1 MISSRKQRTT
11 LINSVRIRNASGS
24 STVNGVTNVDEGFHT
39 SMSLCVESHQTSVD
53 ENHGH
58 CEASLDHHL
67 RDSCPPLTAELDGG
81 SAASH
86 MTSTM
91 DKLITLNLQNSAGT
105 RR

>member
-1 MISSRKQRTT
+1 
-11 LINSVRIRNASGS
+11 
-24 STVNGVTNVDEGFHT
+24 
-39 SMSLCVESHQTSVD
+39 MSLCVESHQSTVD

-58 CEASLDHHL
+58 CEASLGHHL
-67 RDSCPPLTAELDGG
+67 RDSWLPLTAELGEG